1 MLAGAEKSGLRV
13 AGDTGAMVL
22 VVDPLLPYQSRS
34 GIEIMAPPIKVFDE
48 TCYFHATKLGD
59 IKYFQNLMKN
69 SDATTVNINL
79 MLVDSHAVH
88 SLFNINP
95 LSLTPSTSIS

>member
-1 MLAGAEKSGLRV
+1 MLAGAEKGGLRV
-13 AGDTGAMVL
+13 AGDTEGAMVL

-48 TCYFHATKLGD
+48 TYYFHARKLGD
-59 IKYFQNLMKN
+59 FKYFQNLMTN

-88 SLFNINP
+88 SLKI
-95 LSLTPSTSIS
+95 SLVP